1 MKVMNFLEHTLIIN
15 FIKRMNSLMSTVLP
29 ELLQYDLFL
38 RKNLWWSMRPMA
50 EAGTKKRMMHLLT
63 LVTPTDLIQYQGN
76 IQGTKSCRLI
86 LMQILKDGGSY
97 LIQRKKY

>member
-50 EAGTKKRMMHLLT
+50 EAG
-63 LVTPTDLIQYQGN
+63 
-76 IQGTKSCRLI
+76 
-86 LMQILKDGGSY
+86 
-97 LIQRKKY
+97 